1 MHPGEKIR
9 NCRKLKKVTIEEL
22 GEKSGISYK
31 YIGEIERGV
40 KNPTVT
46 VLQKIA
52 SALEVHTGFLLSSLE
67 VEEQNFSYMASINRI
82 LYMRDTETLI
92 KINEILK
99 MIFKE
104 EF

>member
-1 MHPGEKIR
+1 MYPGEKIR
-9 NCRKLKKVTIEEL
+9 HCRKLKRVTIEEL
-22 GEKSGISYK
+22 GEKAGVSYK

-40 KNPTVT
+40 KNPSVT

-52 SALEVHTGFLLSSLE
+52 SALEVHTGFLLSSSE
-67 VEEQNFSYMASINRI
+67 MEEQNFNYMASINSI

-99 MIFKE
+99 MVFE
-104 EF
+104 EKS